1 MKKLKSVFMLAVA
14 VLMLA
19 ACSSSQL
26 KTQTDGLKGSL
37 PYKIG
42 DVANV
47 SSMDV
52 ADGVLTVEV
61 TVSEN
66 NGKVSDLKADSKDLA
81 NCFAQLL
88 FGSKGSFK
96 DLAPYIKNEN
106 ASVKI
111 KFVGSSSKESF
122 EGTLSAAEAAKLS
135 EAPSAEQE
143 LRNKIAL
150 ANMTCPY
157 PINDDVRLQKRKVD
171 GDNVVFTLS
180 INHAKYDGK
189 LDQKELKKFFTS
201 IFTDNEGEMAAT
213 VAAAGKGAKWVYED
227 ADDNS
232 KSKTYTFTPDEV
244 KAIAAAAQN
253 E

>member
-66 NGKVSDLKADSKDLA
+66 NGKVSDLKADSGS
-81 NCFAQLL
+81 CQLL
-88 FGSKGSFK
+88 R
-96 DLAPYIKNEN
+96 
-106 ASVKI
+106 
-111 KFVGSSSKESF
+111 
-122 EGTLSAAEAAKLS
+122 SAA
-135 EAPSAEQE
+135 
-143 LRNKIAL
+143 LRQQGLIQRPCSL
-150 ANMTCPY
+150 
-157 PINDDVRLQKRKVD
+157 
-171 GDNVVFTLS
+171 
-180 INHAKYDGK
+180 H
-189 LDQKELKKFFTS
+189 
-201 IFTDNEGEMAAT
+201 
-213 VAAAGKGAKWVYED
+213 
-227 ADDNS
+227 
-232 KSKTYTFTPDEV
+232 
-244 KAIAAAAQN
+244 
-253 E
+253 